1 MGAIVDYDII
11 ILGAGPAGLT
21 AGIYALRRGLKT
33 LVLEKAAPG
42 GRVME
47 APLVENY
54 PGFPEPITG
63 AELAQRILTQF
74 EKFGGKAKFP
84 EEVISLEL
92 KEDVK
97 KVVTRKASYTAKTVI
112 LAIGV
117 QRRKLLIPGEAEFLG
132 RGVSYCAVC
141 DGPFFKGKIVAV
153 VGSEDEAFQDALFL
167 SDMASKVVLVPNS
180 ARIMASALLI
190 DRFKENANAEIM
202 EKTTAYAIEG
212 DQLVRTLKVK
222 NLIDG
227 VVKSVQVDGV
237 FIAVGYVP
245 MTEIIKKAGVE
256 VDERGCIKVDR
267 KQKTNLE
274 GVFAAGDCT
283 CGGMQII
290 TAAGE
295 GAKAI
300 ISASLTIR
308 K

>member
-1 MGAIVDYDII
+1 MSVIVDYDII

-33 LVLEKAAPG
+33 LVLDKGAPG

-63 AELAQRILTQF
+63 AELAKRILTQF
-74 EKFGGKAKFP
+74 ERFGGKVRFP
-84 EEVISLEL
+84 EEVISLKL
-92 KEDVK
+92 KGDVK
-97 KVVTRKASYTAKTVI
+97 NVVTRKTSYTAKVVI
-112 LAIGV
+112 LAMGV

-141 DGPFFKGKIVAV
+141 DGPFFKGKIVVV

-180 ARIMASALLI
+180 AQIMASTSLI
-190 DRFKENANAEIM
+190 NRFKEKANTEII

-222 NLIDG
+222 SLIDS
-227 VVKSVQVDGV
+227 VVKDLRVGGV
-237 FIAVGYVP
+237 LIAVGYVP

-295 GAKAI
+295 GARAI